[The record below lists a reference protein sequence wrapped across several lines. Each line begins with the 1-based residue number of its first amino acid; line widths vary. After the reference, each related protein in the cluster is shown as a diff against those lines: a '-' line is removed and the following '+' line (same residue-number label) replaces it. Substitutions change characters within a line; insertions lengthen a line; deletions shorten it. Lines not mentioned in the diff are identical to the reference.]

1 VPTYYANYSSTL
13 RIELSIVLRY
23 FYAGRLFISEVKPRA
38 FKPTFQVKNLFCPP
52 SYSKTWIDRLLIS
65 KIF

>member
-23 FYAGRLFISEVKPRA
+23 FYAGRLFISSVKPRA
-38 FKPTFQVKNLFCPP
+38 FKPTFQVNGFEVIVNSP
-52 SYSKTWIDRLLIS
+52 IR
-65 KIF
+65 F